1 MNGEIMEDP
10 LITYTRNKFSS
21 LGKLCDPFD
30 GTQSRPQPETGWLI
44 ERREPNAEWL
54 YVVDWFSF
62 GWTVDSLKA
71 IRFARRQD
79 AEQVLKM
86 IETEVAFATQ
96 HQWNL

>member
-1 MNGEIMEDP
+1 MANEHGD
-10 LITYTRNKFSS
+10 N
-21 LGKLCDPFD
+21 LGTLEKLCDPFD
-30 GTQSRPQPETGWLI
+30 NTQSRPQPEIAWLI
-44 ERREPNAEWL
+44 ERREPNPEWL

-86 IETEVAFATQ
+86 IETEVAFAVE
-96 HQWNL
+96 HQWGMG